1 MTRQENN
8 NFKFHHI
15 REPIGYFY
23 KNVDEIDCDY
33 WSDICYDYKKIN
45 NNKTNRS
52 GAYGYQSPNDIHTH
66 TEFIPLVNLLIK
78 QINLTTTCFNNKI
91 HGMWLNISPKGSFNR
106 PHTHRVENYNKS
118 YSGVLYLKVPSNSGD
133 IVFMDPLQLNHY
145 KKVNVKQKD
154 ILLFNDIIPHYVEPN
169 QSNEDRISIAFN
181 YV

>member
-78 QINLTTTCFNNKI
+78 QINLTTTCF
-91 HGMWLNISPKGSFNR
+91 
-106 PHTHRVENYNKS
+106 YNKS